1 MAFKIKLKICPAPPQ
16 QQDLQH
22 FNTTHSHMKTLIIFD
37 IDGTLLHSN
46 KIDSLIFKKV
56 FSTTFGFE
64 LPTIDWRDYPHCTDT
79 SIVGSLFDKRGEVRP
94 SAEAME
100 AFKDEYVRHL
110 EIGRREQPTDFMEVT
125 GASDTIQRLL
135 ADERYEV
142 GIATGGFRKPAQVK
156 LSHIDVNPSPLY
168 DAYADGN
175 ESRED
180 IINEALA
187 KTQHLSINRTV
198 YIGDAIWDVT
208 TTRNMNLPFVG
219 IRIKGDTETL
229 QREGAQHVITDYR
242 NYDEFLRKVEQAKVA
257 R

>member
-1 MAFKIKLKICPAPPQ
+1 
-16 QQDLQH
+16 
-22 FNTTHSHMKTLIIFD
+22 MKTLIIFD

-56 FSTTFGFE
+56 FFKTFGFK
-64 LPTIDWRDYPHCTDT
+64 LPSIDWRDYPHCTDT
-79 SIVGSLFDKRGEVRP
+79 SIVGSLFDRRGEVRP

-100 AFKDEYVRHL
+100 AFKDEYVQEL
-110 EIGRREQPTDFMEVT
+110 EKGRREEPTDFMEVV
-125 GASDTIQRLL
+125 GASDTVRRLL
-135 ADERYEV
+135 ADDRYEV

-156 LSHIDVNPSPLY
+156 LQHIGIDHTPLY

-180 IINEALA
+180 ILNEAIA
-187 KTQHLSINRTV
+187 KTTHLPINRTV

-208 TTRNMNLPFVG
+208 TTRNMNLPFIG
-219 IRIKGDTETL
+219 MRIQGDIEVL
-229 QREGAQHVITDYR
+229 QREGAHHVLADYR
-242 NYDEFLRKVEQAKVA
+242 NYDEFLDIVEQAKVA